1 MPHLTFRTTSED
13 ETIALGVALGRMLRS
28 GDVLGLDGEL
38 GAGKTRLVRGIAEGL
53 GLDPAQ
59 VSSPTY
65 VLIHEYTHP
74 LGAGSGAAGDGTFDG
89 SPTSRFVET
98 PLYHVDAYRLA
109 GPDDLDSLGWERVM
123 EGFGVVVIEW
133 FERIAAGMAAE
144 PSMGRVRIQH
154 EPDSGRR
161 LDLLAP
167 ASWQLRPQW
176 KGVKLLADLTWSG
189 GLAPGWAA
197 CPVTGKPVSP
207 ESPTFPFVDEK
218 ARMADLG
225 RWLTGQYMLSREVM
239 EEDLSDPDLGQ

>member
-1 MPHLTFRTTSED
+1 MPHLTFQTTSED

-98 PLYHVDAYRLA
+98 PLYHVDAYRLENLCYDAVRDA
-109 GPDDLDSLGWERVM
+109 GVLDAVERGDAVT
-123 EGFGVVVIEW
+123 VIEW
-133 FERIAAGMAAE
+133 PERIAE
-144 PSMGRVRIQH
+144 FLPSPRFRVTLT
-154 EPDSGRR
+154 PGDG
-161 LDLLAP
+161 DL
-167 ASWQLRPQW
+167 RHIEI
-176 KGVKLLADLTWSG
+176 
-189 GLAPGWAA
+189 
-197 CPVTGKPVSP
+197 
-207 ESPTFPFVDEK
+207 ES
-218 ARMADLG
+218 R
-225 RWLTGQYMLSREVM
+225 
-239 EEDLSDPDLGQ
+239 